1 MKIGS
6 LLAPFTNRVHL
17 VTLIM
22 CVVLFCALRMS
33 GGAVRVQTDPNSDS
47 GSKTP
52 VSESKAIGASPKAT
66 NPDSALIMPDAEGM
80 LDPKSELKQLG
91 ISDQMKANPKRVGRE
106 ASAGPTNDSD
116 SLEAALGAQKAS
128 AAANANAA
136 KAANAESGSSKD
148 GLDDI
153 EKRLGL
159 K

>member
-22 CVVLFCALRMS
+22 CIVLFCALRMS

-47 GSKTP
+47 GIKSP
-52 VSESKAIGASPKAT
+52 VSESKAVSASPKA
-66 NPDSALIMPDAEGM
+66 NSDSALIMPDAEGM

-91 ISDQMKANPKRVGRE
+91 ISDQMKSDPKRVTRE
-106 ASAGPTNDSD
+106 GSAGTTNDSD
-116 SLEAALGAQKAS
+116 SLEAALLAKKAS
-128 AAANANAA
+128 AAASANAA

>member
-22 CVVLFCALRMS
+22 CIVLFCALRMS
-33 GGAVRVQTDPNSDS
+33 GGAVRVETDPNSNS
-47 GSKTP
+47 SSKAP
-52 VSESKAIGASPKAT
+52 VSESKATGVSVKDDS
-66 NPDSALIMPDAEGM
+66 NSALMMPDADAM
-80 LDPKSELKQLG
+80 LDPKSELTQLG
-91 ISDQMKANPKRVGRE
+91 ISDKMKAGPKRATRE
-106 ASAGPTNDSD
+106 GSTGPTNDSD
-116 SLEAALGAQKAS
+116 SLEAALGAKKAS